1 MNSEVRFRLVSWE
14 TPSLAD
20 FYISNHNMKVKFSF
34 VVPISSTIACI
45 VGLLTVSVVVYPAIS
60 VTVTSL
66 VTLYKVPFLLFTYNV
81 LGPGHG
87 TIGVVDLAVNRLQYR
102 PLALTFRFN
111 IILCKASNSKIM
123 SVKFD

>member
-1 MNSEVRFRLVSWE
+1 MFTIYEHCDVVPTSGPPAVK
-14 TPSLAD
+14 LAVTVT
-20 FYISNHNMKVKFSF
+20 ICPL
-34 VVPISSTIACI
+34 PISSTIACI

-81 LGPGHG
+81 LGPGHA